1 MPLIPIQDRVLLEKL
16 EVMNPK
22 AEGIITPDGIKERP
36 VVRCRVIAVGP
47 GKLVRGRLIKPSV
60 KAGDI
65 IVFNQYDQSVVELE
79 EAGKRYLLVREDD
92 LLCAESLSQ

>member
-16 EVMNPK
+16 EVLNPK

-36 VVRCRVIAVGP
+36 VVKCRVIAVGP
-47 GKLVRGRLIKPSV
+47 GKLKNGRLVRPSV

-65 IVFNQYDQSVVELE
+65 VLFNQYDQTTLELE
-79 EAGKRYLLVREDD
+79 VDGEKRLMVREDD
-92 LLCAESLSQ
+92 LLVVDGQL